1 MDRTKHL
8 TAVDFE
14 TRKQITCCSESSIV
28 VQGPPGSGK
37 SALMEDIAKVYKSQ
51 NIVYMTLNSTLA
63 KSSADK
69 YSHLKNV
76 SCCTLD
82 SVNYAAAKQILGNF
96 EMLQDE
102 RLKTYQTR
110 ALEKWAANDE
120 DCDDM
125 DKIPYVDIFIDIIN
139 GNKDVQRKHFTW
151 PILRKLVL
159 STTILSD
166 ICTGRL
172 QPWHTANDESNRK
185 AKELYDSHIVFVD
198 EAQDLGL
205 ISTELIV
212 RHVLPHKRI
221 YWLGDKYQSI
231 YGQTQDIFCRNNTTE
246 FKLRKS
252 FRLPVQLSDVLRYMG
267 SDIYAGNEQ
276 KTSFNVKMASVSNL
290 GCEEDDE
297 EILYLFHTN
306 KSMWSHVIRSNL
318 YNQTFRMNDFEKKAG
333 DLIAEAVE
341 MEEHGPRPKKRRVE
355 EIFPSASTA
364 DDVRNIIDGIRLR
377 QSKSAKLT
385 IGTVHAFKGAECRKW
400 IISNDI
406 FQNVLKSR
414 GPKSRRLALNILNVA
429 LSRGDTTLYL
439 EDGIGHELYV
449 LISCMMYLPLDV
461 RRYISE
467 FSPFL

>member
-185 AKELYDSHIVFVD
+185 AKERKM
-198 EAQDLGL
+198 E
-205 ISTELIV
+205 
-212 RHVLPHKRI
+212 RKRKHLEI
-221 YWLGDKYQSI
+221 KRWK
-231 YGQTQDIFCRNNTTE
+231 R
-246 FKLRKS
+246 
-252 FRLPVQLSDVLRYMG
+252 
-267 SDIYAGNEQ
+267 EQ
-276 KTSFNVKMASVSNL
+276 KKL
-290 GCEEDDE
+290 KKE
-297 EILYLFHTN
+297 
-306 KSMWSHVIRSNL
+306 K
-318 YNQTFRMNDFEKKAG
+318 ND
-333 DLIAEAVE
+333 
-341 MEEHGPRPKKRRVE
+341 RR
-355 EIFPSASTA
+355 
-364 DDVRNIIDGIRLR
+364 
-377 QSKSAKLT
+377 
-385 IGTVHAFKGAECRKW
+385 
-400 IISNDI
+400 
-406 FQNVLKSR
+406 
-414 GPKSRRLALNILNVA
+414 
-429 LSRGDTTLYL
+429 
-439 EDGIGHELYV
+439 
-449 LISCMMYLPLDV
+449 
-461 RRYISE
+461 
-467 FSPFL
+467 